1 MRDLYLLDP
10 EWTHLNHGSFGA
22 CPEPVFREYQR
33 LQLELERN
41 PTEFFRGVPE
51 RLGEARTEL
60 AAFVGADPEGLLFVP
75 NVTAAINIVARSLGL
90 GPGDEV
96 VTTEHEYGS
105 NELLWQYLAGQ
116 RGFEY
121 VRRPFDGIDGF
132 WAGVTERTRVIFVS
146 HIASPTAFRFP
157 VEELCARGRD
167 AGIVSIVDGAHAP
180 GHVDLDLAAVGA
192 DFYTGNCHKWLS
204 APKGSGFLH
213 VAEAQRDRLEPRII
227 GWGWSDD
234 AEFAERHQ
242 GEGTLDPS
250 AYLSVP
256 AAIRFQREHDWP
268 RVRERCNALLRASVA
283 RLGLTPV
290 DPDFVQL
297 VALELPPCDAD
308 ELWRCLREEHRIEAP
323 CWDWEGRPLL
333 RISVAAYNDETDLRC
348 LEAALTDAL
357 PERS

>member
-51 RLGEARTEL
+51 RLTEARGEL
-60 AAFVGADPEGLLFVP
+60 AAFVGADPAGLIFVP

-96 VTTEHEYGS
+96 LSTDHEYGA
-105 NELLWQYLAGQ
+105 NDVLWRYLAERHGLA
-116 RGFEY
+116 Y
-121 VRRPFDGIDGF
+121 VRRPFESADAF
-132 WAGVTERTRVIFVS
+132 WAGVTARTRVLFVS
-146 HIASPTAFRFP
+146 HIASPTAVRFP
-157 VEELCARGRD
+157 VEELCARARA
-167 AGIVSIVDGAHAP
+167 AGIVSVVDGAHAP
-180 GHVDLDLAAVGA
+180 GHVHLDLGQIDA

-204 APKGSGFLH
+204 APKGSGFLY
-213 VAEAQRDRLEPRII
+213 AADAQRERLEPRIV
-227 GWGWSDD
+227 GWGSSDEAD
-234 AEFAERHQ
+234 FVQRHH

-268 RVRERCNALLRASVA
+268 SVRERCHALLRDSIG
-283 RLGLTPV
+283 RLGLAPL
-290 DPDFVQL
+290 DPDFVQMA
-297 VALELPPCDAD
+297 ALELPPCDPE
-308 ELWRCLREEHRIEAP
+308 ELSRRLREHRIETP
-323 CWDWEGRPLL
+323 CWDWNGKPLL
-333 RISVAAYNDETDLRC
+333 RISVGAYNDEDDLRR
-348 LEAALTDAL
+348 LESALG
-357 PERS
+357 